1 MKLDRPPGKVPEL
14 TRLGGL
20 TTRRRWGPSLSAI
33 CLLAAVIG
41 ALASWAG
48 GIRQETSPNTQMLR
62 ARLAAFAAGSTPQ
75 TITFT
80 QPADAKVGVP
90 VTLSATAAPDPSLT
104 VSFTSN
110 TPAVCTVSGSGVTTV
125 TAGVCVITA
134 SQSGDATYAAAPEV
148 ARSFQV
154 TAGQAA
160 QMITFTQ
167 PADATVGV
175 PVSLSASA
183 APDSSLMVSF
193 SSDTPQVCTVSG
205 STAQTVAGGTC
216 TITASQGGSAS
227 YAAAQDAAQ
236 SFPVTTGQQ
245 AQTITFAPPSDASAG
260 GQVALSASAAPGL
273 EVSFASGTPAV
284 CTVSGSTVLTVAGGT
299 CTITASQGGSADYA
313 AAPPETRSFQV
324 TTGEATQ
331 TVTLT
336 LPPEVVRGGVPV
348 GMPVAS
354 ATSASSGLPV
364 LLTST
369 NPQVCTV
376 SGFTILTLAP
386 GWCTITASQG
396 GNSDYAAASAE
407 GRFRVYTGQETQ
419 TITFVPPPGAELGVP
434 VTLLASASSGLP
446 VSFTANTPTVCTV
459 SGSTVLTVATG
470 VCVITASQSGNKTYA
485 PARQVP
491 RRFTVKLRQTIT
503 FAQPPDTQVD
513 AQVVLSAT
521 ATSKLQVSFTSNTP
535 QICTVSESTATTVK
549 AGTCTITASQDGNAD
564 WAPTGPVPQSFK
576 VNPAGQKPQT
586 ITFAQPKDTKVGEPV
601 ILSGSASSGLP
612 VSFTSGTPAVCTVAG
627 STATPV
633 AAGTCTITA
642 SQGGDATYAPAR
654 DVQRS
659 SQVRASP
666 RASPVAQV
674 ITFTPPPDTKA
685 GEPVTLSASSS
696 SGLPVSFAS
705 NTPAV
710 CAVSGSTVTTTAAG
724 ACRITASQGGNARY
738 APARDVTRSFQVNL
752 TGRTVNPPGH
762 KSQAIIFDPPSQA
775 KAGDPV
781 TLSASASSGLPVAFT
796 SDTPPVCTVSGST
809 VITTA
814 ARACMITASQGG
826 SADYAAAPPE
836 TRSFQVDPASPKG
849 TGPLVFLLAA
859 AVMAAAGLT
868 AGVRRLRLR
877 SHRPPVH
884 APNVRAVP
892 EPGPPGQVD
901 VHNTGPTATR
911 TVRIE
916 SSPGARTTTI
926 EEARP

>member
-14 TRLGGL
+14 TRLGGR
-20 TTRRRWGPSLSAI
+20 TTRRRWGLSLWAM

-41 ALASWAG
+41 GPASWAG
-48 GIRQETSPNTQMLR
+48 GIHQETSPNTR
-62 ARLAAFAAGSTPQ
+62 VHRTRLAAFAAGSIPQ

-80 QPADAKVGVP
+80 QPADATVGVP
-90 VTLSATAAPDPSLT
+90 VTLSATAAPDPSLM

-205 STAQTVAGGTC
+205 STTQTVAGGTC
-216 TITASQGGSAS
+216 TITASQGGSAD
-227 YAAAQDAAQ
+227 YAAAQDVAQ
-236 SFPVTTGQQ
+236 SFQVMTGQQ
-245 AQTITFAPPSDASAG
+245 TQTITFTPPSDAPAG
-260 GQVALSASAAPGL
+260 GQAALSASAAPGL

-284 CTVSGSTVLTVAGGT
+284 CTVSGSTVLTLAGGT

-331 TVTLT
+331 TVILT

-364 LLTST
+364 LVIST

-446 VSFTANTPTVCTV
+446 VSFTSNTPTVCTV

-503 FAQPPDTQVD
+503 FAQPPDTQVN
-513 AQVVLSAT
+513 ARVILSAT
-521 ATSKLQVSFTSNTP
+521 ATSKLPVSFTSSTP
-535 QICTVSESTATTVK
+535 AVCTVAGSTATTVTT
-549 AGTCTITASQDGNAD
+549 GTCTITASQDGNAD
-564 WAPTGPVPQSFK
+564 WAPARPVPQSFK
-576 VNPAGQKPQT
+576 VNPGGKKPQT
-586 ITFAQPKDTKVGEPV
+586 IAFAQPSPAAVGEPV
-601 ILSGSASSGLP
+601 TLSASTTSKLP
-612 VSFTSGTPAVCTVAG
+612 VSFTSSTPAVCTMAG
-627 STATPV
+627 STVTTVAT
-633 AAGTCTITA
+633 GTCTITA
-642 SQGGDATYAPAR
+642 SQSGDADYAPAR

-666 RASPVAQV
+666 VAQV
-674 ITFTPPPDTKA
+674 ITFTLPPDTKV
-685 GEPVTLSASSS
+685 GEPVTLSASST
-696 SGLPVSFAS
+696 SGLPVSFTS

-724 ACRITASQGGNARY
+724 ACMITASQGGNARY
-738 APARDVTRSFQVNL
+738 APARDVTRSLQVNL
-752 TGRTVNPPGH
+752 TGRTVNPAGH

-775 KAGDPV
+775 KAGNPV
-781 TLSASASSGLPVAFT
+781 TLSASSSSGLPVAFT

-809 VITTA
+809 VITLA
-814 ARACMITASQGG
+814 AGACTVTASQDG
-826 SADYAAAPPE
+826 SADYAAARPE
-836 TRSFQVDPASPKG
+836 TRSFQVNPVSPKG

-859 AVMAAAGLT
+859 AAMAAAGLA
-868 AGVRRLRLR
+868 AGARRLRMR
-877 SHRPPVH
+877 SHRPLVH
-884 APNVRAVP
+884 APKVQAVP

-901 VHNTGPTATR
+901 VHDTEPTATR